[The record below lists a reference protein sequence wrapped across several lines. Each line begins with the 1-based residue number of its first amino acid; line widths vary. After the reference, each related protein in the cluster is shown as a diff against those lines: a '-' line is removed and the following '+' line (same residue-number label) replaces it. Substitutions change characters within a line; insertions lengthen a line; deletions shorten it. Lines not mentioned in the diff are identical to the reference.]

1 MDQAAVKR
9 GTVHAA
15 AEVGDSMNND
25 GTHDSS
31 VTPANGRLSDGPL
44 VTDRPSSWGSPSV
57 ARLAPP
63 QIDTPLLPASL
74 PRETTARA
82 TLTVL
87 TGLHAGRLMAV
98 DGDQVTIGRGADA
111 DLVVDDPGVSRN
123 HARIGRAPEGGF
135 YVQDLGSTNGTF
147 VGAARVDV
155 SPLHQVDV
163 LQLGPT
169 FKVRFA
175 MVDPAEESLGRYL
188 YEAAIRD
195 PLTHAYNRQ
204 YLADRMVAE
213 IARARRAGS
222 DVAVLMIDVDALK
235 TVNDRFGH
243 LAGDRVLCTIAS
255 RIQRALRIEDVFARY
270 GGDEFVVLAVGT
282 DHPDAVRLAER
293 VRRAVEGLR
302 MSARG
307 CEVAITASIGV
318 ASLAEVEDTYEPG
331 AALQIMADARMYGAK
346 ASGGNGVC
354 GSGSGPG
361 LAIAPG

>member
-1 MDQAAVKR
+1 MIKG
-9 GTVHAA
+9 GT
-15 AEVGDSMNND
+15 D
-25 GTHDSS
+25 DSS
-31 VTPANGRLSDGPL
+31 VTLADAKVRDGTP
-44 VTDRPSSWGSPSV
+44 VTDPPPSQGSPSV
-57 ARLAPP
+57 DGRDSPR
-63 QIDTPLLPASL
+63 IDTPLLPASL

-87 TGLHAGRLMAV
+87 NGLHAGRLMAL
-98 DGDQVTIGRGADA
+98 DGDSVTIGRGADA
-111 DLVVDDPGVSRN
+111 DLVVDDPGVSRH

-155 SPLHQVDV
+155 SALHQVDV
-163 LQLGPT
+163 LQLGPSL
-169 FKVRFA
+169 KVRFA
-175 MVDPAEESLGRYL
+175 IVDPAEESLSRYL
-188 YEAAIRD
+188 YEAAIHD

-222 DVAVLMIDVDALK
+222 NVAVLMIDVDALK
-235 TVNDRFGH
+235 SVNDRFGH

-270 GGDEFVVLAVGT
+270 GGDEFVVLSVGT
-282 DHPDAVRLAER
+282 DHNDAIRLAER

-318 ASLAEVEDTYEPG
+318 ASLADVEDTYEPG
-331 AALQIMADARMYGAK
+331 VALQVMADARMYQAK
-346 ASGGNGVC
+346 ASGGNRVC
-354 GSGSGPG
+354 ASGSAAD
-361 LAIAPG
+361 LAPAPG

>member
-1 MDQAAVKR
+1 MSK
-9 GTVHAA
+9 
-15 AEVGDSMNND
+15 D
-25 GTHDSS
+25 GTHDSGI
-31 VTPANGRLSDGPL
+31 TLADARLSDGPP
-44 VTDRPSSWGSPSV
+44 VTDRPFSLGSPSV
-57 ARLAPP
+57 DGYEPR
-63 QIDTPLLPASL
+63 QIDTPLLPTSL
-74 PRETTARA
+74 AHDTAARA

-87 TGLHAGRLMAV
+87 TGLDAGRLMAL

-111 DLVVDDPGVSRN
+111 DLVVDDPGVSRH
-123 HARIGRAPEGGF
+123 HARIAREPGGGF

-147 VGAARVDV
+147 LGAARVDV
-155 SPLHQVDV
+155 SLLHQVDV
-163 LQLGPT
+163 LQLGPS

-175 MVDPAEESLGRYL
+175 MVDPAEESLSRYL
-188 YEAAIRD
+188 YEAAIHD

-213 IARARRAGS
+213 TARARRAGS

-255 RIQRALRIEDVFARY
+255 RIQRALRVEDVFARY
-270 GGDEFVVLAVGT
+270 GGDEFVVLAAGT
-282 DHPDAVRLAER
+282 DHSDAIRLAER

-307 CEVAITASIGV
+307 REVAVTASIGV

-331 AALQIMADARMYGAK
+331 TALHAMADARMYRAK
-346 ASGGNGVC
+346 TSGGNSVC
-354 GSGSGPG
+354 ARGSEPD
-361 LAIAPG
+361 LAMAPG